1 MKTLKLIKRFIEVFN
16 YFYRSDGFIE
26 TLEYIKIIK
35 RDNKPCSFEKLV
47 EIMERDLE
55 ITMNS
60 CMYWGC

>member
-1 MKTLKLIKRFIEVFN
+1 MKTLKLIKRFIEIFN
-16 YFYRSDGFIE
+16 YNYRADGLTL

-35 RDNKPCSFEKLV
+35 RDNKPCSFKKLV

-55 ITMNS
+55 IAMNS

>member
-1 MKTLKLIKRFIEVFN
+1 MKTLRLIKRFITVFFYN
-16 YFYRSDGFIE
+16 YRADGLTL

-47 EIMERDLE
+47 NIMEYDLDDLMK
-55 ITMNS
+55 T

>member
-1 MKTLKLIKRFIEVFN
+1 MKTLKLIKRFIEIFN
-16 YFYRSDGFIE
+16 YNYRADGLTL

-35 RDNKPCSFEKLV
+35 RDNKPCSVKKLV

-55 ITMNS
+55 IAMNS

>member
-1 MKTLKLIKRFIEVFN
+1 MKTLRLIKRFITVFFYN
-16 YFYRSDGFIE
+16 YRADGLTL

-35 RDNKPCSFEKLV
+35 KDNKPCSFEKLV

-55 ITMNS
+55 IAMNS

>member
-1 MKTLKLIKRFIEVFN
+1 MKILKLIKKFIDVFD

-47 EIMERDLE
+47 NIMEHDLDDL
-55 ITMNS
+55 IKT